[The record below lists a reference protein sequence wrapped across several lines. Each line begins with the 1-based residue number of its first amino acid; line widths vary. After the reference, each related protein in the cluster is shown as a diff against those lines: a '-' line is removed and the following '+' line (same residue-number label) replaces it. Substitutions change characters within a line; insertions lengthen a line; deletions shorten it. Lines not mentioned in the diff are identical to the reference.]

1 MFEKT
6 ISKKTVYQG
15 TIFDIDV
22 HKIEFPNGKKS
33 SRDVVV
39 HGPAV
44 AIVAR
49 HENGKFLFINQFRKS
64 QEKVCIEV
72 TAGCCDEGEDNIISA
87 KRELLEETG
96 YTPNKIFSLGTI
108 APLIGYCTEK
118 IEIFF
123 AEISGEAGETNF
135 DSDEFIETFFMSEDE
150 VDKKIKDNEIFD
162 GKTLS
167 AWMLYKLNFG

>member
-6 ISKKTVYQG
+6 ISKKTVYHG
-15 TIFDIDV
+15 PIFDVDV
-22 HKIEFPNGKKS
+22 HQIQLTSGKLS

-44 AIVAR
+44 AIVVK

-72 TAGCCDEGEDNIISA
+72 TAGCCDPGEENINSA
-87 KRELLEETG
+87 KRELTEETG
-96 YTPNKIFSLGTI
+96 YKADKIYSLGTI

-123 AEISGEAGETNF
+123 AEISGNPGITNF
-135 DSDEFIETFFMSEDE
+135 DDDEYIETFLISEDE
-150 VDKKIKDNEIFD
+150 VDEKIKNNVIFD
-162 GKTLS
+162 GKTIS
-167 AWMLYKLNFG
+167 AWMLYKLMSK

>member
-15 TIFDIDV
+15 SIFDIDV

-96 YTPNKIFSLGTI
+96 YIPNKIFSLGTI

-135 DSDEFIETFFMSEDE
+135 DSDEYIETFFMSEGE

-162 GKTLS
+162 GKTIS